1 MQLTWEKYLQ
11 IIFLIK
17 DLYSEY
23 IKDSQLNNE
32 TNTQFKNGRNSNR
45 HSPEGYIQ
53 IAIKCMKKC
62 SILLVIRKVVIKTRP
77 AYP

>member
-32 TNTQFKNGRNSNR
+32 TDTQFKNAQKF
-45 HSPEGYIQ
+45 E
-53 IAIKCMKKC
+53 
-62 SILLVIRKVVIKTRP
+62 
-77 AYP
+77 

>member
-1 MQLTWEKYLQ
+1 MASSKFKTLASQRTLKGMQLTWEKYLQ

-32 TNTQFKNGRNSNR
+32 TDTQFKNAQKF
-45 HSPEGYIQ
+45 E
-53 IAIKCMKKC
+53 
-62 SILLVIRKVVIKTRP
+62 
-77 AYP
+77 